1 MNTKTFR
8 CDANDAHFIS
18 VSVYDGVCID
28 VEDFWRHNDWKL
40 RIKESFRVLFKG
52 LGDYSEVILSKRDAQ
67 DLGLW
72 LIESANQLK

>member
-1 MNTKTFR
+1 MSTKTFR
-8 CDANDAHFIS
+8 CSAEDAHFVS
-18 VSVYDGVCID
+18 VSSDDEFYIV
-28 VEDFWRHNDWKL
+28 VEDFWRHNDLKL
-40 RIKESFRVLFKG
+40 RIKEAFRVLFKG